1 VDGQI
6 VIADMRLAADHLS
19 IIQELNMG
27 IFDGILSL
35 PIAIVEFFISIFTG
49 AINTVFSIF

>member
-49 AINTVFSIF
+49 AINTVFGIF